1 MIKLTCI
8 QNCDDSFVEGEE
20 YDLLTRRGGGFVEV
34 LRKDG
39 HARDFIV
46 EHDPSAPY
54 WCFFHYDILDD
65 YFNLVPA
72 NKRMIFFEKINN
84 TCKFKL

>member
-8 QNCDDSFVEGEE
+8 QNCDDSFIKGES
-20 YDLLTRRGGGFVEV
+20 YHLLTRRSGGFVEV
-34 LRKDG
+34 LRRDG

-46 EHDPSAPY
+46 EYDPSAPY
-54 WCFFHYDILDD
+54 YDILDE
-65 YFNLVPA
+65 YFNLVPE

>member
-1 MIKLTCI
+1 LIKLTCI
-8 QNCDDSFVEGEE
+8 RDCDDSFVEGES

-39 HARDFIV
+39 QARDFILTY
-46 EHDPSAPY
+46 SAAATY
-54 WCFFHYDILDD
+54 YLKLDY
-65 YFNLVPA
+65 YFNLVPV